1 MSRFHRQFAA
11 AAAVHDHMSPPDYG
25 DRDPSDALDAIET
38 RLIKSG
44 DVGELLADLH
54 GGGDTFGALDRLM
67 CGRPALPGDAAYL
80 QTLWRRLKSINEDVE
95 REMEA

>member
-1 MSRFHRQFAA
+1 MGYNASHQRNIDNAT
-11 AAAVHDHMSPPDYG
+11 PPDD
-25 DRDPSDALDAIET
+25 DRDPSEALEAIET
-38 RLIKSG
+38 RLINSG

-54 GGGDTFGALDRLM
+54 GGGYTYGALDRLM
-67 CGRPALPGDAAYL
+67 CGRPALPGDVSSL